1 MSRRFRLLL
10 PLSALAL
17 LSAAGVATQR
27 LRAPDPIALGY
38 EARTLRGF
46 QLFVSPELQNH
57 PDLMERLEWRLDEQ
71 LALVSRTLPAPHVRL
86 LRKETPIYL
95 ELDPD
100 SERDPDGIHVGND
113 YLAYYRGRFLPWRS
127 LPLTWKTLRHGRS
140 PTFGAVIVPHP
151 STLIQSHA
159 GHPTIMLHEF
169 AHAFEDLKLN
179 FSSPAI
185 QAAYDRAHAAR
196 LYRDDLTDDHYADRN
211 PREYFAS
218 LTEIYFGLT
227 KDKAPP
233 NTPAA
238 LKALDPDGYA
248 AIAAAWSVNPKAP

>member
-27 LRAPDPIALGY
+27 LRAPNPMALGY
-38 EARTLRGF
+38 EARTLQGF
-46 QLFVSPELQNH
+46 QLFVSPELQDH

-86 LRKETPIYL
+86 LREETPIYL

-100 SERDPDGIHVGND
+100 WERDSDGMRVGNE

-127 LPLTWKTLRHGRS
+127 LQYTWTVLREGVPRDV
-140 PTFGAVIVPHP
+140 GAITVPHP

-159 GHPTIMLHEF
+159 GHPTLMLHEF
-169 AHAFEDLKLN
+169 AHAFEDLKFN
-179 FSSPAI
+179 FASPAI
-185 QAAYDRAHAAR
+185 QVAYDRAHAAR
-196 LYRDDLTDDHYADRN
+196 LYRDDLTSDHYADRN

>member
-1 MSRRFRLLL
+1 M
-10 PLSALAL
+10 
-17 LSAAGVATQR
+17 
-27 LRAPDPIALGY
+27 
-38 EARTLRGF
+38 
-46 QLFVSPELQNH
+46 
-57 PDLMERLEWRLDEQ
+57 
-71 LALVSRTLPAPHVRL
+71 
-86 LRKETPIYL
+86 
-95 ELDPD
+95 
-100 SERDPDGIHVGND
+100 
-113 YLAYYRGRFLPWRS
+113 
-127 LPLTWKTLRHGRS
+127 
-140 PTFGAVIVPHP
+140 GAITVPHP

-159 GHPTIMLHEF
+159 GHPTLMLHEF

-179 FSSPAI
+179 FASPAI

-196 LYRDDLTDDHYADRN
+196 LYRDDLTSDHYADRN

-248 AIAAAWSVNPKAP
+248 AIAAAWSVNPKAPYFASLTEIYFGLTKDKAPPNTPAALKALDPDG